1 MRRSRRADAPRRP
14 LLARTQQPARVA
26 PEDLERFRAT
36 ALESPDAAPGWGLPR
51 DFLDHD
57 EVYDGFGGPRRL
69 LTSAA
74 VMDIAHAIDAIDR
87 LLTDLPAARQD
98 AAAACGFDGGF
109 NGDVRPHLVAHFVVR
124 VD

>member
-1 MRRSRRADAPRRP
+1 M
-14 LLARTQQPARVA
+14 ARTQQPARVA

-36 ALESPDAAPGWGLPR
+36 ALESPDAAPGRDLPR
-51 DFLDHD
+51 DFLDRD
-57 EVYDGFGGPRRL
+57 EVYDGFHGPRRL

-74 VMDIAHAIDAIDR
+74 AMDIAHALDAIDAIDAIDR

-109 NGDVRPHLVAHFVVR
+109 NGDVRSHLVAHFVVR